1 MNAEIIAVGTELL
14 LGQIV
19 NTNAQF
25 LSQELA
31 ALGIGLY
38 YQTVVGDNPTRLA
51 EAVRQ
56 ALQRVEVVILTGGLG
71 PTTDD
76 LTRET
81 VAEAMGRPLHFD
93 EQIWQVISA
102 RMQHFGRQIPEN
114 NKRQAM
120 VPAGAKALPNPN
132 GTAPGLT
139 IEADGQLVV
148 LLPGP
153 PREMQPMFLA
163 EVRPRLVQMTVHGV
177 ILSRSLR
184 VIGVGESALDE
195 LISDLIAAQS
205 NPTIALYAKLG
216 EVEVRI
222 TAKAADDS
230 AASTLIAPIEAEIRQ
245 RLGQTI
251 YGVDQETLAGALGRL
266 LALRGWKLALA
277 ESCTGGLIGSM
288 ITSVPGSSDYFDRG
302 YVAYSDEAKRQ
313 MLGIPAKVLEIHGAV
328 SAECAANMAAGARRA
343 SGADVG
349 IAVTGIAGP
358 AGGTPSKPVGTVF
371 VAIDSPIG
379 GQVER
384 LSLTGDRTV
393 IQERT
398 AKTAINLAR
407 LLLLAVVGH

>member
-38 YQTVVGDNPTRLA
+38 CQTVVGDNPARLT

-56 ALQRVEVVILTGGLG
+56 ALQRAEVIILTGGLG
-71 PTTDD
+71 PTADD

-81 VAEAMGRPLHFD
+81 VAEAMGRPLQFD

-102 RMQHFGRQIPEN
+102 RMQRFGRQIPEN
-114 NKRQAM
+114 NKRQAT
-120 VPAGAKALPNPN
+120 VPAGATSLPNPN
-132 GTAPGLT
+132 GTAPGIA

-163 EVRPRLVQMTVHGV
+163 EVRPRLVQMTGQGV

-195 LISDLIAAQS
+195 LISDLVAAQS

-222 TAKAADDS
+222 TAKAKEEPDAR
-230 AASTLIAPIEAEIRQ
+230 ALIAPIEVEIRQ
-245 RLGQTI
+245 RLGQAV

-266 LALRGWKLALA
+266 LVSRGWKLALA

-288 ITSVPGSSDYFDRG
+288 ITAVPGSSDYFDRG
-302 YVAYSDEAKRQ
+302 YVTYSDEAKQQ
-313 MLGIPAKVLEIHGAV
+313 MLGIPAEVLATHGAV
-328 SAECAANMAAGARRA
+328 SAECAASMAAGARSA
-343 SGADVG
+343 SGADFG

-371 VAIDSPIG
+371 VALDSPIG
-379 GQVER
+379 RQVER
-384 LSLTGDRTV
+384 LSLTGDRTAV
-393 IQERT
+393 QERT

-407 LLLLAVVGH
+407 LLLLTTEGR

>member
-31 ALGIGLY
+31 SLGIGLY
-38 YQTVVGDNPTRLA
+38 YQTVVGDNPVRLA
-51 EAVRQ
+51 ETVRQ
-56 ALQRVEVVILTGGLG
+56 SLGRAEIVILTGGLG

-81 VAEAMGRPLHFD
+81 VAEAMGRPLHF
-93 EQIWQVISA
+93 EEAVWQVIA
-102 RMQHFGRQIPEN
+102 DRMQRFGRQIPEN

-120 VPAGAKALPNPN
+120 VPAGATVLPNPN
-132 GTAPGLT
+132 GTAPGLA
-139 IEADGQLVV
+139 ISEEGRMVF

-153 PREMQPMFLA
+153 PREMQPMFLT
-163 EVRPRLVQMTVHGV
+163 EVRPRLVQMSGSGV

-195 LISDLIAAQS
+195 LIGDLIATQS

-222 TAKAADDS
+222 TAKTTDDDA
-230 AASTLIAPIEAEIRQ
+230 AASRMIAPVEAKIRQ
-245 RLGQTI
+245 RLGKNI
-251 YGVDQETLAGALGRL
+251 YGVDQQTLAGALGEL
-266 LALRGWKLALA
+266 LVQRGWKLALA

-288 ITSVPGSSDYFDRG
+288 ITGVAGSSTFFDRG
-302 YVAYSDEAKRQ
+302 YITYSDRAKQ
-313 MLGIPAKVLEIHGAV
+313 EMLRIPPELIAAHGAV
-328 SAECAANMAAGARRA
+328 SAECAVGMATGALQV
-343 SGADVG
+343 SGADCS

-358 AGGTPSKPVGTVF
+358 TGGTPAKPVGTVF
-371 VAIDSPIG
+371 VAINTPL
-379 GQVER
+379 GQRVDR
-384 LSLTGDRTV
+384 LALTGDRAA

-398 AKTAINLAR
+398 AKTAINLIR
-407 LLLLAVVGH
+407 LLLLETD